1 MWSGY
6 RQAGEGE
13 GKQSDGWRSG
23 HPGERPPASQADARS
38 TVTLDHEKSY
48 IKWGEGRRGEGATRA
63 QKTEDGGG
71 RGAKKR
77 TTVTRGSGLPPHWLP
92 RRWRSGLCQPGDA
105 LPRKMEGTAA
115 GQGAGWLGE
124 ETRTSDLRTSRRG
137 GKVYGRDAGWSTASH
152 WGAGR
157 GAPSPAPT
165 EGSRDTRKVRVTFGS
180 LVRWLEGCRPGLR
193 GGIRTGRLGDPGRDR
208 WVE

>member
-1 MWSGY
+1 MDGGADTRGSGLPPHRLARGWSNG
-6 RQAGEGE
+6 R
-13 GKQSDGWRSG
+13 
-23 HPGERPPASQADARS
+23 

-48 IKWGEGRRGEGATRA
+48 IKWGEGRRGEG
-63 QKTEDGGG
+63 GGTSIHKKRSMEG
-71 RGAKKR
+71 EEERKR
-77 TTVTRGSGLPPHWLP
+77 TTVNRGSGLPPHWLP

-115 GQGAGWLGE
+115 GQGAGGWLGE